1 MTRARSPED
10 DATLGRRGSWLLG
23 GPMLVFVVAMFGYPA
38 YLVLR
43 TSVASGDGLESGGF
57 SLTHY
62 VTFFSDSLYLD
73 ALLNTFVIA
82 VVSTA
87 ITAVLGLLYAYEITR
102 RPGLRTVLLL
112 LLVLPLLVNG
122 VVRIYGLQLGMISLD
137 RVLLDL
143 GLRDTPLGLQ
153 YSFAGIIIALVM
165 FQFPFMALAVY
176 AGLSR
181 LDVSLVEAAQTLGAP
196 RRAVL
201 LRVVLPLA
209 VPGLV
214 AGSVLTF
221 AAAAGTFIVPAMMG
235 GGRVNTIP
243 QMIYTSVSQTSQ
255 WATAS
260 AFAVVL
266 VAILAV
272 SILYSLRRGLR
283 STAGTR

>member
-10 DATLGRRGSWLLG
+10 ETTLGRRGSWLLG
-23 GPMLVFVVAMFGYPA
+23 GPMLVFVVALFGYPA

-43 TSVASGDGLESGGF
+43 TSVAGGDGLDSGGF

-62 VTFFSDSLYLD
+62 VTFFTDSLYLD

-153 YSFAGIIIALVM
+153 YSFAGIVIALVM
-165 FQFPFMALAVY
+165 FQFPFMALAIY